1 MLKGHALAFW
11 KPPQS
16 IVRSRQRVNAHW
28 QRWFQTYC
36 HSDLH
41 LFYFF
46 IIIIRLHFHLGVSFH
61 FFRIAPCFIARS
73 PSRREL
79 QKSKP
84 TAAARARPFFLV
96 VVPNRFGLIAWR
108 MDLKCKLVLFI
119 YFVFFLE
126 DCIVDAQEKRE
137 MDITAIGWKKR
148 NKVVTNEKKTII
160 KQWGTRRFCIFFFC
174 VRAMSIFK
182 AVLKVTRH
190 VKHQLRWMK
199 I

>member
-16 IVRSRQRVNAHW
+16 IVCSRQRVNAHW
-28 QRWFQTYC
+28 QCWFQTYC

-119 YFVFFLE
+119 YFVFFFRGLYRW
-126 DCIVDAQEKRE
+126 CSREKRNGHNCNRLE
-137 MDITAIGWKKR
+137 KEEQGCDEWKEDNHQTMR
-148 NKVVTNEKKTII
+148 HTKVLH
-160 KQWGTRRFCIFFFC
+160 FFFFL
-174 VRAMSIFK
+174 RAMSIFK

>member
-16 IVRSRQRVNAHW
+16 IVCSRQRVNAHW
-28 QRWFQTYC
+28 QRWFQTYR

-84 TAAARARPFFLV
+84 TAAARARPFFCLSRIV
-96 VVPNRFGLIAWR
+96 SAWSR
-108 MDLKCKLVLFI
+108 DGWTWNANLFYLFI
-119 YFVFFLE
+119 SYFFRGLYRW
-126 DCIVDAQEKRE
+126 CSREKRNGHNCNRLE
-137 MDITAIGWKKR
+137 KEEQGCDEWKEDNHQTMR
-148 NKVVTNEKKTII
+148 HTKVLH
-160 KQWGTRRFCIFFFC
+160 FFFFVWERC
-174 VRAMSIFK
+174 RF
-182 AVLKVTRH
+182 
-190 VKHQLRWMK
+190 LRPFWKWPDM
-199 I
+199 